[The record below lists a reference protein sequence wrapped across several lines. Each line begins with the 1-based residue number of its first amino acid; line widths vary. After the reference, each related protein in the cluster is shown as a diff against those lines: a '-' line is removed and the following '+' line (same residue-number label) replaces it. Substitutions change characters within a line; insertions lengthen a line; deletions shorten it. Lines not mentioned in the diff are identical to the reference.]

1 MTTLE
6 SATSTLLAQYDTILD
21 GRDGLQDLI
30 GGGTVRTADL
40 ERVAADASAPQELRD
55 AAQLLLDSESSR
67 NFLDVG
73 AGKGGIDGRISR
85 EDLEAARATLA
96 SGNYVD
102 ELLDTAAGQGGSWNP
117 FVQGARDG
125 EIGQADIDAALQDA
139 GVPLE
144 VKDALRLLQSA
155 DGGAAVG
162 AVLAGMEGDD
172 FAALSALAASP
183 AFRALTTADQALVVE
198 AVRDGGGDAAVAG
211 DLAGLLADP
220 SFQAMTAAQ
229 QTAKLTEVAIQQ
241 SPEFKAL
248 SASDQKLV
256 LDALA
261 GREPGDTALPAGVKS
276 LLGSDAFQ
284 ALDADTRTAT
294 LSQAANYPDARA
306 VGNLEL
312 LLAKDW
318 FQDFDLADQQRTLK
332 AIAFISQNDAGDA
345 TINAN
350 TLQHVLSPDSDIVF
364 AWDGS
369 LKGDINGP
377 DPSGTS
383 QFGNAGGGTITFN
396 ANMVNDGNGA
406 LTETYNSK
414 HVVLHTVAH
423 EVNHIL
429 AGDSVANSY
438 QYLEQEYRAWYT
450 GFKAEFG
457 REPTNVEAMERWQN
471 QIDGSPSY
479 SLRAWAAI
487 DGSPDEALKFANEL
501 SLMTGVPVPD
511 NATHDALKQYI
522 QDQVDLPSSHYVD
535 GSGAAPVP
543 PGNIT
548 NE

>member
-6 SATSTLLAQYDTILD
+6 SATSTLLTNYDTILD
-21 GRDGLQDLI
+21 GRSGLQDVF
-30 GGGTVRTADL
+30 GGGNIRTSDL
-40 ERVAADASAPQELRD
+40 ERIAADTSASQDLRD
-55 AAQLLLDSESSR
+55 AAQLLLDSEASR

-73 AGKGGIDGRISR
+73 AGNGGVDGRISR
-85 EDLEAARATLA
+85 EDLEAAQKTIE
-96 SGNYVD
+96 SGSYAD
-102 ELLDTAAGQGGSWNP
+102 ELLDTANGSGGSWNP
-117 FVQGARDG
+117 LVQGARDG
-125 EIGQADIDAALQDA
+125 EIGQADIDAALDDP

-144 VKDALRLLQSA
+144 VKDTLRLLQSTDAGA
-155 DGGAAVG
+155 DVG
-162 AVLAGMEGDD
+162 EVLAAMDADD
-172 FAALSALAASP
+172 FAALSALATSP
-183 AFRALTTADQALVVE
+183 QFRELPTSDQALVVE
-198 AVRDGGGDAAVAG
+198 AIRNGGGDATVAG
-211 DLAGLLADP
+211 DIATLLADP

-248 SASDQKLV
+248 SSSDQKLV

-261 GREPGDTALPAGVKS
+261 GREPGDTGMPAAVKS
-276 LLGSDAFQ
+276 LLESGEFQ
-284 ALDADTRTAT
+284 DLDADTRTAT
-294 LSQAANYPDARA
+294 LSQAANYPDARS

-312 LLAKDW
+312 LLPKDW
-318 FQDFDLADQQRTLK
+318 FQDFGLADQQRTLK

-345 TINAN
+345 AINAN
-350 TLQHVLSPDSDIVF
+350 TLEHVLSPDSDIVF

-396 ANMVNDGNGA
+396 SNMVNDGNGA

-479 SLRAWAAI
+479 STRAWAAI
-487 DGSPDEALKFANEL
+487 DSGPEEALKFAEEL

-511 NATHDALKQYI
+511 NATHDELKQFI
-522 QDQVDLPSSHYVD
+522 QDQVDLPSSKYVD
-535 GSGAAPVP
+535 GAGDAPVP